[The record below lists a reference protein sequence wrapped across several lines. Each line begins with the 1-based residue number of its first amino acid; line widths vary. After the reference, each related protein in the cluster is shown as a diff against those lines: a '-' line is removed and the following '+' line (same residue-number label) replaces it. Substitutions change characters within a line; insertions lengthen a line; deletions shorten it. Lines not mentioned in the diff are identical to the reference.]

1 MARKRTKK
9 EALDRIDTVD
19 LVPEFDDINSP
30 RLKALADQLKI
41 IEAGAKFGAK
51 GLVMLDPLNRL
62 ADEITVVPYPMI
74 AIPAH
79 EAYRLNSNPSF
90 QIYIRGGETI
100 MPTGGNVRDVQ
111 EVVTASADSPTVS
124 SAPKRRRKSKY
135 HAAYGKAFKALAPKY
150 KLKSGKW
157 AKNGFKRCAAAA
169 RKQAKG
175 MK

>member
-1 MARKRTKK
+1 MPRKRTKR
-9 EALDRIDTVD
+9 EALERLSSVN
-19 LVPEFDDINSP
+19 LVPDVSDINSP
-30 RLKALADQLKI
+30 RLQALAAQLQV
-41 IEAGAKFGAK
+41 IEDGAKLGAA
-51 GLVMLDPLNRL
+51 GLVLLDPLNRL
-62 ADEITVVPYPMI
+62 ADQVTVIPYPMI

-111 EVVTASADSPTVS
+111 EVVTESADSSMVTNT
-124 SAPKRRRKSKY
+124 PKPRRKSKY
-135 HAAYGKAFKALAPKY
+135 HAAYGKAFKELAPKY

-157 AKNGFKRCAAAA
+157 AKNGFKRTAAAA

>member
-1 MARKRTKK
+1 VARKRTKK

-19 LVPEFDDINSP
+19 LIPEFDDINSP

-51 GLVMLDPLNRL
+51 GLVAFDPLNRL
-62 ADEITVVPYPMI
+62 ADEITVVPYPMV

-79 EAYRLNSNPSF
+79 EMYRLSSDPSF
-90 QIYIRGGETI
+90 TIYIRGGETI
-100 MPTGGNVRDVQ
+100 MPTGGNVQDVQ
-111 EVVTASADSPTVS
+111 GSVRELEDAPIVS
-124 SAPKRRRKSKY
+124 SPPKKRKKSKY